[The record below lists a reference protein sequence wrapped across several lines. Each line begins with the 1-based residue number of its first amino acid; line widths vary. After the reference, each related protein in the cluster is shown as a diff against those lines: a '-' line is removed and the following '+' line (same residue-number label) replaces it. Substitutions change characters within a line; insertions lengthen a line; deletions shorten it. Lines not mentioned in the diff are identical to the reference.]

1 MVFAL
6 LHKRV
11 RTLGLGEECTVI
23 VHGDGLKQEEE
34 PTMEVAGSLRP
45 KEETEDLEARG

>member
-23 VHGDGLKQEEE
+23 VHGDGLKQPEE
-34 PTMEVAGSLRP
+34 PTMEVRS
-45 KEETEDLEARG
+45 KEDLTEDLEAGDQI